1 MSNEGISTLAAVTS
15 GSVSTNTY
23 KNSSFYC
30 NWQRESYNE
39 TENYSVINWQA
50 GLYISK
56 SDEWY
61 SNAIKINNLTIN
73 GEVVASDVV
82 ASNKSGTGT
91 YQLAS
96 GKLTIHH
103 DSDGSKTFSISM
115 TCWLYGDHDLSGNE
129 SFELPNIPRYAKF
142 TEHNV
147 KSTGLDTII
156 VHWDANSNC
165 DAVQYSLNGAAWVS
179 TSGND
184 YTISG
189 LNYNTQYSIK
199 TRIRRADS
207 QLWTESEIIYGTTKD
222 IAKMTVDNFEHGSS
236 ISIVIT
242 NPSGSSLNLVMKIGN
257 TQIFSKNINSETN
270 TINFSDAELDSIYK
284 LYGSGNTL
292 TATFILTT
300 ASKYTNTKT
309 CTITLKGNQKTIR
322 NNASGTWKRGK
333 IWTNINGTWKRAVV
347 WVNISG
353 SWRRCI

>member
-1 MSNEGISTLAAVTS
+1 MAAVTS

-30 NWQRESYNE
+30 NWQRESYSE
-39 TENYSVINWQA
+39 SGNYSVINWQA
-50 GLYISK
+50 GLYISQ

-61 SNAIKINNLTIN
+61 QNAIKINSLTIN
-73 GEVVASDVV
+73 GEVVASNVV
-82 ASNKSGTGT
+82 VSNKSGAGT
-91 YQLAS
+91 YQMAS
-96 GKLTIHH
+96 GKLTIYHN
-103 DSDGSKTFSISM
+103 SDGSKTFSISM
-115 TCWLYGDHDLSGNE
+115 ACWLYGGHDLSGNE
-129 SFELPNIPRYAKF
+129 SFELPNIPRYASF

-156 VHWDANSNC
+156 VRWNASSNC

-184 YTISG
+184 YIISG
-189 LNYNTQYSIK
+189 LNYNTQYAIK

-242 NPSGSSLNLVMKIGN
+242 NPSNSSLNLVMKIVN
-257 TQIFSKNINSETN
+257 TQIFSKSVSTGTN
-270 TINFSDAELDSIYK
+270 TINFSDTELDSIYK
-284 LYGSGNTL
+284 LYGSSNTL

-309 CTITLKGNQKTIR
+309 CTITLKRKSKSNK
-322 NNASGTWKRGK
+322 K
-333 IWTNINGTWKRAVV
+333 
-347 WVNISG
+347 
-353 SWRRCI
+353 

>member
-1 MSNEGISTLAAVTS
+1 MATIFTTEYS
-15 GSVSTNTY
+15 GDYGKYYEFKADATESDVSSSTNSSKVTVNVY
-23 KNSSFYC
+23 LRRTNISSNGAWNSDGTAWSIIIDGSEYTGKTAWDTR
-30 NWQRESYNE
+30 NTDAWQFLGTASK
-39 TENYSVINWQA
+39 VI
-50 GLYISK
+50 
-56 SDEWY
+56 
-61 SNAIKINNLTIN
+61 T
-73 GEVVASDVV
+73 
-82 ASNKSGTGT
+82 
-91 YQLAS
+91 
-96 GKLTIHH
+96 H
-103 DSDGSKTFSISM
+103 DSVGSKTITISATHIGNSASGSSKM
-115 TCWLYGDHDLSGNE
+115 GNASGSGN
-129 SFELPNIPRYAKF
+129 LKLTDIPRYASF

-156 VHWDANSNC
+156 VHWNANSNC

-207 QLWTESEIIYGTTKD
+207 QLWTVSEIIYGTTKD

-257 TQIFSKNINSETN
+257 TQIFSKNINSGTN
-270 TINFSDAELDSIYK
+270 TINFSDVELDSIYK

-322 NNASGTWKRGK
+322 NNVSGTWKRGK
-333 IWTNINGTWKRAVV
+333 IWTNINGTWKRAVI